1 MDLLI
6 DTNIILDVLQNRESF
21 VESSEKVLKMIQD
34 RKIKG
39 VLAAHTIPNLWY
51 IMRKN
56 YSQEQR
62 RFFIESLLD
71 YFEVSSLDKQK
82 LLGALHRPEFSDFED
97 CLQDECAAE
106 LNADY
111 IITRNTR
118 DYRSSRVQALT
129 PEEFLR
135 LKAGDRKYS

>member
-82 LLGALHRPEFSDFED
+82 LLGALHRPEFPDFED

-118 DYRSSRVQALT
+118 DYRASRVQALT

>member
-6 DTNIILDVLQNRESF
+6 DTNVLLDVILQREPFEIFSGMIF
-21 VESSEKVLKMIQD
+21 KMCVTRECRGI
-34 RKIKG
+34 
-39 VLAAHTIPNLWY
+39 VAAHSFTDMFYLL
-51 IMRKN
+51 RKHF
-56 YSQEQR
+56 SQKDLR
-62 RFFIESLLD
+62 KLLLNLLD

>member
-6 DTNIILDVLQNRESF
+6 DTNIIFDVLQNRESF

-82 LLGALHRPEFSDFED
+82 LLGALHRPEFSDFEG